1 MINFLKKSKSLGS
14 KKILKAAKKIDYY
27 SFLEKITPLIA
38 VIFALL
44 VGAIVIVIIGE
55 DPIYVY
61 KILFSNAISN
71 RDGWGNVLF
80 RATPLI
86 FTGLA
91 VAFAFRCGLFN
102 IGGEGQVYIGAFL
115 STWVGFTF
123 TSLPAFILIPLC
135 ILAAAA
141 GGALWAAVPGILKA
155 KRGVHEVIVTIM
167 MNWIAA
173 SLTFFLVLRFKA
185 PATEAMKAAG
195 VKQMIPHT
203 KEIAQAA
210 RLPRLYDIFKSIN
223 IDFPSYNQV
232 NVSFFIA
239 IGVAILAYY
248 ILWKTNL
255 GYEIR
260 AVGYNPLAAEYGGI
274 SVPKNI
280 VLAMVISGAFAGLV
294 GTNEVMGFKYRWR
307 QELFTGLG
315 FNGIAVALLG
325 KNHPLGVVLAA
336 ILFGILNYG
345 GAIVNIFTEGRI
357 PRELIM
363 VLQAVIVIF
372 VVISDEIVKRLIVKR
387 RKLT

>member
-1 MINFLKKSKSLGS
+1 LKSI
-14 KKILKAAKKIDYY
+14 KKFDYY
-27 SFLEKITPLIA
+27 TILEKITPLIA

-44 VGAIVIVIIGE
+44 VGAIVIMLIGE
-55 DPIYVY
+55 NPVFVY
-61 KILFSNAISN
+61 KTLFSNAIGN

-86 FTGLA
+86 FTGLT

-102 IGGEGQVYIGAFL
+102 IGGEGQMYIGSFL
-115 STWVGFTF
+115 ATWVGFTF
-123 TSLPAFILIPLC
+123 TNLPAFILIPLC

-155 KRGVHEVIVTIM
+155 KTGVHEVIVTIM

-173 SLTFFLVLRFKA
+173 SLTFFLVLKFKA
-185 PATEAMKAAG
+185 PPTEAMIAAG

-203 KEIAQAA
+203 SEIAQAA
-210 RLPRLYDIFKSIN
+210 RLPRLYTIFKFLN
-223 IDFPSYNQV
+223 IDFPAHNQV
-232 NVSFFIA
+232 NMSFFIA

-260 AVGYNPLAAEYGGI
+260 AVGYSPLAAEYGGI
-274 SVPKNI
+274 SVAKNI

-294 GTNEVMGFKYRWR
+294 GTNEIMGYKYRWR
-307 QELFTGLG
+307 PELFTGLG

-325 KNHPLGVVLAA
+325 RNHPLGVVLAA

-345 GAIVNIFTEGRI
+345 GAIVNIYTEGRI

-372 VVISDEIVKRLIVKR
+372 VVISDEVVKRLIRQR
-387 RKLT
+387 RKIV

>member
-1 MINFLKKSKSLGS
+1 MKNIKKFDYF
-14 KKILKAAKKIDYY
+14 IL
-27 SFLEKITPLIA
+27 LEKITPLIA
-38 VIFALL
+38 LIFALL
-44 VGAIVIVIIGE
+44 VGAIVILLIGE
-55 DPIYVY
+55 NPFFVY
-61 KILFSNAISN
+61 KTLFINAIAN

-86 FTGLA
+86 FTGLT

-102 IGGEGQVYIGAFL
+102 IGGEGQMYIGTFFA
-115 STWVGFTF
+115 TWVGFTF
-123 TSLPAFILIPLC
+123 TNLPAILLIPLC

-155 KRGVHEVIVTIM
+155 KTGVHEVIVTIM
-167 MNWIAA
+167 MNWIAS
-173 SLTFFLVLRFKA
+173 SLTFFLVLKFKA
-185 PATEAMKAAG
+185 PPTPAMIAAG

-203 KEIAQAA
+203 SEIAKAA
-210 RLPRLYDIFKSIN
+210 RLPRLYPIFKFLNIN
-223 IDFPSYNQV
+223 FPDYNQV
-232 NVSFFIA
+232 NISFLIA
-239 IGVAILAYY
+239 IGTAILAYY

-260 AVGYNPLAAEYGGI
+260 AVGYSPLAAEYGGI
-274 SVPKNI
+274 SVGKNI
-280 VLAMVISGAFAGLV
+280 ILAMMISGAFAGLV
-294 GTNEVMGFKYRWR
+294 VTNEVMSFKYRWR

-325 KNHPLGVVLAA
+325 KNHPLGVVLSA

-372 VVISDEIVKRLIVKR
+372 VVISDEIVKRLIHQR
-387 RKLT
+387 RKIL

>member
-1 MINFLKKSKSLGS
+1 MKSIKKF
-14 KKILKAAKKIDYY
+14 DYY
-27 SFLEKITPLIA
+27 TILEKITPLIA

-44 VGAIVIVIIGE
+44 VGAIVIKLIGE
-55 DPIYVY
+55 DPIFVY
-61 KILFSNAISN
+61 KTLFSNAIGN

-86 FTGLA
+86 FTGLT
-91 VAFAFRCGLFN
+91 VSFAFRCGLFN
-102 IGGEGQVYIGAFL
+102 IGGEGQMYIGSFL
-115 STWVGFTF
+115 ATWVGFTF
-123 TSLPAFILIPLC
+123 TNLPAIILIPLC

-155 KRGVHEVIVTIM
+155 KTGVHEVIVTIM
-167 MNWIAA
+167 MNWIAS
-173 SLTFFLVLRFKA
+173 SLTFFLVLKFKA
-185 PATEAMKAAG
+185 PPTAAMITAG

-203 KEIAQAA
+203 NEIAEAA
-210 RLPRLYDIFKSIN
+210 RLPRLYTILKFLN
-223 IDFPSYNQV
+223 IDFPSYNQI
-232 NVSFFIA
+232 NISFFIA
-239 IGVAILAYY
+239 IGAAILAYY

-260 AVGYNPLAAEYGGI
+260 AVGYSPLAAEYGGI
-274 SVPKNI
+274 SVGKNI
-280 VLAMVISGAFAGLV
+280 ILAMMISGAFAGLV
-294 GTNEVMGFKYRWR
+294 ATNEVMGFKYRWR

-325 KNHPLGVVLAA
+325 KKHPFGVVLSA

-345 GAIVNIFTEGRI
+345 GAIVNIYTAGRI

-372 VVISDEIVKRLIVKR
+372 VVISDEVVKRIIRQR
-387 RKLT
+387 RKIA

>member
-1 MINFLKKSKSLGS
+1 LKRF
-14 KKILKAAKKIDYY
+14 KKYDYTIL
-27 SFLEKITPLIA
+27 LEKITPLIA
-38 VIFALL
+38 VICALL
-44 VGAIVIVIIGE
+44 VGSVVILLIGE
-55 DPIYVY
+55 DPIFVY
-61 KILFSNAISN
+61 KTLFSNAIGN

-86 FTGLA
+86 FTGLT

-102 IGGEGQVYIGAFL
+102 IGGEGQMYIGTFL
-115 STWVGFTF
+115 AAWVGFTF
-123 TSLPAFILIPLC
+123 IHLPALVIIPLC

-155 KRGVHEVIVTIM
+155 KTGVHEVIVTIM

-173 SLTFFLVLRFKA
+173 SLTFYLVLVYKA
-185 PATEAMKAAG
+185 PATEAMKSAG
-195 VKQMIPHT
+195 VQQMIPHT
-203 KEIAQAA
+203 SEIAEAA
-210 RLPRLYDIFKSIN
+210 RLPRLYHIFKFLN
-223 IDFPSYNQV
+223 IDFPAHNQV
-232 NVSFFIA
+232 NISFFIA
-239 IGVAILAYY
+239 VGVAILAYY

-274 SVPKNI
+274 SVAKNI
-280 VLAMVISGAFAGLV
+280 ILAMMISGAFAGLV

-307 QELFTGLG
+307 QELFTNLG

-336 ILFGILNYG
+336 LLFGILNYG
-345 GAIVNIFTEGRI
+345 GALVNIY
-357 PRELIM
+357 M

-372 VVISDEIVKRLIVKR
+372 VVISDELVKGLIRQR
-387 RKLT
+387 RKIA

>member
-1 MINFLKKSKSLGS
+1 MKSIKKF
-14 KKILKAAKKIDYY
+14 DYY
-27 SFLEKITPLIA
+27 ILLEKITPLIA

-44 VGAIVIVIIGE
+44 VGAIVIMLIGE
-55 DPIYVY
+55 NPVFVY
-61 KILFSNAISN
+61 KTLFSNAIGN

-86 FTGLA
+86 FTGLT

-102 IGGEGQVYIGAFL
+102 IGGEGQMYIGTFL
-115 STWVGFTF
+115 ATWVGFTF

-155 KRGVHEVIVTIM
+155 KTGVHEVIVTIM

-173 SLTFFLVLRFKA
+173 SLTFFLVLKFKA
-185 PATEAMKAAG
+185 PPTAAMVAAG

-203 KEIAQAA
+203 SEIAEAA
-210 RLPRLYDIFKSIN
+210 RLPRLYTIFKFLN

-232 NVSFFIA
+232 NISFLIA
-239 IGVAILAYY
+239 VGVAILAYY

-274 SVPKNI
+274 SVAKNI

-372 VVISDEIVKRLIVKR
+372 VVISDEVVKRLIRQR
-387 RKLT
+387 RKLA

>member
-1 MINFLKKSKSLGS
+1 
-14 KKILKAAKKIDYY
+14 LKAAKKIDYY

-44 VGAIVIVIIGE
+44 IGAIVIVIIGE

-173 SLTFFLVLRFKA
+173 SFTFFLVLRFKA

-260 AVGYNPLAAEYGGI
+260 AVGYNHLAAEYGGI
-274 SVPKNI
+274 SVAKNI

-372 VVISDEIVKRLIVKR
+372 VVISDEVVKRLIRQR
-387 RKLT
+387 RKLA

>member
-1 MINFLKKSKSLGS
+1 MKSIKKF
-14 KKILKAAKKIDYY
+14 DY
-27 SFLEKITPLIA
+27 FIILEKITPLIA

-44 VGAIVIVIIGE
+44 VGAIVIMLIGE
-55 DPIYVY
+55 DPVFVY
-61 KILFSNAISN
+61 KTLFSNAIGN

-86 FTGLA
+86 FTGLT

-102 IGGEGQVYIGAFL
+102 IGGEGQMYIGTFL
-115 STWVGFTF
+115 ATWVGFTF
-123 TSLPAFILIPLC
+123 TNLPAFILIPLC
-135 ILAAAA
+135 ILSAAA

-155 KRGVHEVIVTIM
+155 KTGVHEVIVTIM

-173 SLTFFLVLRFKA
+173 SLTFFLVLKFKA
-185 PATEAMKAAG
+185 PPTEAMIAAG
-195 VKQMIPHT
+195 IKQMIPHT
-203 KEIAQAA
+203 SEIAEAA
-210 RLPRLYDIFKSIN
+210 RLPRLYTIFKFLN
-223 IDFPSYNQV
+223 IDFPAYNQV
-232 NVSFFIA
+232 NISFFIA

-260 AVGYNPLAAEYGGI
+260 AVGYSSLAAEYGGI
-274 SVPKNI
+274 SVAKNI
-280 VLAMVISGAFAGLV
+280 ILAMVISGAFAGLV
-294 GTNEVMGFKYRWR
+294 GTNEIMGFKYRWR

-345 GAIVNIFTEGRI
+345 GSIVNIFTEGRI

-372 VVISDEIVKRLIVKR
+372 VVISDEVVKRLIRQR
-387 RKLT
+387 RKIV